1 MTKPRS
7 AGLVLLAAVTI
18 FVSAFLLFQVQPLI
32 SKKILPWFGGSP
44 AVWTTCMLFFQVLLL
59 GGYTY
64 AHLLTK
70 YVSPRR
76 QGWIHAALLVL
87 AVVTL
92 PIIPSDWWKPA
103 DGTKPSLRILALL
116 AAEVGVPYFLLS
128 TTGPLIQ
135 AWFAL
140 ANPGKSPYRL
150 YALSNVGSLGALLTY
165 PFIFERLFTVNVQ
178 GWMWSAAF
186 VAFALLAGAMGL
198 WIWRIA
204 ARLSSDGLSTDL
216 AVDAPIYT
224 GMEPQDTRQVIDPI
238 RFMLPR
244 SLRLFYDFSR
254 RYHLQLAWLLL
265 AALPSMTFL
274 AITNHLCQ
282 DVAPVPLLFI
292 VPLSLYLLT
301 LIICFDREAWYSRVF
316 FGLFGALVIALL
328 CGLENASSIDEALL
342 KVQDKVTF
350 TGAVNA
356 VVSIPKEIGFF
367 FNRWLK
373 TNHDWSI
380 PLDADNYEDDVYF
393 QAVMYLTALFFGCM
407 LCHGELV
414 KLKPAPKHLTQYYL
428 LISAGGALGG
438 LFVALISPSLFVRA
452 YELPLSIVGCFA
464 VAMLALFYAGQRWKF
479 TRQEMVQWSAAF
491 ACVGCLIL
499 IGASQLNFQEKDDVE
514 IVTRRRNFYGAI
526 AVHRKVDLDEEGKEL
541 PETEGRALYHG
552 RILHGFQYMSDS
564 RIDRITTYYGV
575 NSGPGLAVRHHPSRV
590 AGKPLSVGVV
600 GLGTGTMAGFAK
612 AGDYFCF
619 YDIDPKVK
627 ALHDEGIFQFVQR
640 ARQRGAEVPIELGD
654 ARLTMEREA
663 KANSKQYDVIVLDA
677 FSGDAI
683 PAHLLTVE
691 AVKVYDELL
700 RRDENGNSTG
710 ILAIHISNR
719 YLDLAPVVTA
729 LAKEYDFEEVPV
741 DDDGGV
747 DDEWYTSSNWVLLT
761 RNQEFLED
769 VVIKAAIAQSSPTP
783 SWHVVQPASF
793 TSAGG
798 ASGRIQA
805 DGSVLVSGNRPAKDS
820 YTIRF
825 NTDLADIA
833 GIKIEALTDESLPG
847 QGPGRGQKEEGSF
860 VLQNVAISAEERG
873 QPPQRL
879 TLAEPMA
886 DSSASN
892 HDVAAAI
899 DDDETT
905 GWSIGTENG
914 QAHMAS
920 FTVAEPLLDPARRTL
935 VLHLT
940 QNAGDAQTLG
950 KFRVSVLAVP
960 KKLPERWT
968 DQYSNLWNILK

>member
-59 GGYTY
+59 AGYTY

-70 YVSPRR
+70 YVSPLW
-76 QGWIHAALLVL
+76 QGRIHAGLLVL

-92 PIIPSDWWKPA
+92 PIIPSDWWKPE
-103 DGTKPSLRILALL
+103 DGNMPAYRILVLL
-116 AAEVGVPYFLLS
+116 AAKVGAPYFLLS

-165 PFIFERLFTVNVQ
+165 PFIFERFLTVNVQ

-186 VAFALLAGAMGL
+186 VGFAALAGGMGL

-204 ARLSSDGLSTDL
+204 AGLAADEPIEATI
-216 AVDAPIYT
+216 VDRPPAKPADAAP
-224 GMEPQDTRQVIDPI
+224 QW
-238 RFMLPR
+238 
-244 SLRLFYDFSR
+244 
-254 RYHLQLAWLLL
+254 YHQLLWLTL
-265 AALPSMTFL
+265 AALPSMAFL

-282 DVAPVPLLFI
+282 DVAGMPLLFI

-328 CGLENASSIDEALL
+328 CGLENASAVDQALL
-342 KVQDKVTF
+342 KLPTGVTF
-350 TGAVNA
+350 TGTVDALLSV
-356 VVSIPKEIGFF
+356 PKEIGFF
-367 FNRWLK
+367 VNRLFQ
-373 TNHDWSI
+373 TNHNWEI
-380 PLDADNYEDDVYF
+380 PFTADGYEDDVYF
-393 QAVMYLTALFFGCM
+393 QAVMYLSALFFGCM

-438 LFVALISPSLFVRA
+438 LFVALVSPSLFVRP
-452 YELPLSIVGCFA
+452 YELHLSIVGCFA
-464 VAMLALFYAGQRWKF
+464 VAMLALFYAGQRF
-479 TRQEMVQWSAAF
+479 AFSRREMVQWSAAF
-491 ACVGCLIL
+491 FCVGCLVL
-499 IGASQLNFQEKDDVE
+499 IAASQLNFHEKEDVE

-564 RIDRITTYYGV
+564 KIDQITTYYGV
-575 NSGPGLAVRHHPSRV
+575 NSGPGLAVRHHPTRV

-619 YDIDPKVK
+619 YDIDPKIK
-627 ALHDEGIFQFVQR
+627 QLHDEGVFQFVQR

-663 KANSKQYDVIVLDA
+663 KAKSKQYDIIVLDA

-683 PAHLLTVE
+683 PAHLLTLESVQ
-691 AVKVYDELL
+691 VYDDLL
-700 RRDENGNSTG
+700 RRDAAGESTG

-719 YLDLAPVVTA
+719 YLDLAPVVEA
-729 LAKEYDFEEVPV
+729 LAKEYGFEQVPV
-741 DDDGGV
+741 DDNSAA
-747 DDEWYTSSNWVLLT
+747 DEWDTSSNWILLT
-761 RNQEFLED
+761 RNQEFLSD
-769 VVIKAAIAQSSPTP
+769 VIVKAAIALGTP
-783 SWHVVQPASF
+783 MPEWRVLQPASF
-793 TSAGG
+793 ESTAG
-798 ASGRIQA
+798 STGRIRS
-805 DGSVLVSGNRPAKDS
+805 DGSIALSGATPDKDT
-820 YTIRF
+820 YIVRF
-825 NTDLADIA
+825 KTNLSDIS
-833 GIKIEALTDESLPG
+833 GLKIEAFSDESLPG
-847 QGPGRGQKEEGSF
+847 KGPGRKSEQQPDF
-860 VLQNVAISAEERG
+860 VLQEVELTVEEAGKTPRKISCTEPTADFSA
-873 QPPQRL
+873 PQ
-879 TLAEPMA
+879 
-886 DSSASN
+886 
-892 HDVAAAI
+892 HDVAGAI
-899 DDDETT
+899 DGDPKT
-905 GWSIGTENG
+905 GWAIAPQFGKDH
-914 QAHMAS
+914 QAT
-920 FTVAEPLLDPARRTL
+920 FTLNELIAEPRQRTL
-935 VLHLT
+935 VVRLV
-940 QNAGDAQTLG
+940 QNAGGGQTLG
-950 KFRVSVLAVP
+950 RFRISVLAVE
-960 KKLPERWT
+960 KKEPVMWT
-968 DQYSNLWNILK
+968 DQYSSLWNILK

>member
-1 MTKPRS
+1 MSKPRS

-44 AVWTTCMLFFQVLLL
+44 AVWTTCMLFFQALLL

-70 YVSPRR
+70 YVSPLW
-76 QGWIHAALLVL
+76 QGRIHAGLLVL
-87 AVVTL
+87 AVLTL
-92 PIIPSDWWKPA
+92 PIIPSDWWKPD
-103 DGTKPSLRILALL
+103 DGTMPSGRILLLLL
-116 AAEVGVPYFLLS
+116 AKVGAPYFLLS

-165 PFIFERLFTVNVQ
+165 PFIFEYYLTVDWQ
-178 GWMWSAAF
+178 GWLWSGAF
-186 VAFALLAGAMGL
+186 ILFALLAGAMGL

-204 ARLSSDGLSTDL
+204 AGLVREGIDASKLPPKSDL
-216 AVDAPIYT
+216 ASGDGAPRWHHQI
-224 GMEPQDTRQVIDPI
+224 G
-238 RFMLPR
+238 
-244 SLRLFYDFSR
+244 
-254 RYHLQLAWLLL
+254 WLLL

-301 LIICFDREAWYSRVF
+301 LIICFDREAWYSRIF
-316 FGLFGALVIALL
+316 FGLFGGLVIALL
-328 CGLENASSIDEALL
+328 CGLENASSLDQAML
-342 KVQDKVTF
+342 KYQDKVTF

-356 VVSIPKEIGFF
+356 VLSVPQEIGFF
-367 FNRWLK
+367 LNRRFE

-380 PLDADNYEDDVYF
+380 PLDADDYEDDVYF

-414 KLKPAPKHLTQYYL
+414 QLKPAPKHLTQYYL

-464 VAMLALFYAGQRWKF
+464 VAMLALFYSGQRWKF

-514 IVTRRRNFYGAI
+514 IITRRRNFYGAI
-526 AVHRKVDLDEEGKEL
+526 AVHRKVDLDGDGNEL

-552 RILHGFQYMSDS
+552 RILHGFQYTSDS
-564 RIDRITTYYGV
+564 RIDQITTYYGV
-575 NSGPGLAVRHHPSRV
+575 NSGPGLAVRHHPARV

-600 GLGTGTMAGFAK
+600 GLGTGTMAGFAN

-619 YDIDPKVK
+619 YDIDPKIM

-640 ARQRGAEVPIELGD
+640 ARQRGAEVPIEIGD
-654 ARLTMEREA
+654 ARITMEREA
-663 KANSKQYDVIVLDA
+663 DAKSKQYDIIVLDA

-683 PAHLLTVE
+683 PAHLLTLE
-691 AVKVYDELL
+691 SVKVYDELL
-700 RRDENGNSTG
+700 RRDDNGNSTG

-719 YLDLAPVVTA
+719 YLNLAPVVTA
-729 LAKEYDFEEVPV
+729 LAKEYGFDEVPV
-741 DDDGGV
+741 DDDGGG
-747 DDEWYTSSNWVLLT
+747 DDAWETSSNWVLLT
-761 RNQEFLED
+761 RNQEFLDD
-769 VVIKAAIAQSSPTP
+769 VVIKATIAQNSPTP
-783 SWHVVQPASF
+783 SWHVLQPASF
-793 TSAGG
+793 ASAGG
-798 ASGRIQA
+798 ASGKIQH
-805 DGSVLVSGNRPAKDS
+805 DGAILVGGNRPANDT

-825 NTDLADIA
+825 STKLADIA
-833 GIKIEALTDESLPG
+833 GIKIEALTDKSLPG
-847 QGPGRGQKEEGSF
+847 EGPGRGQKEEGSF
-860 VLQNVAISAEERG
+860 VLQEVELSVEESGAKPLLVTLTEPSAD
-873 QPPQRL
+873 L
-879 TLAEPMA
+879 
-886 DSSASN
+886 SAPGY
-892 HDVAAAI
+892 DVAGAI
-899 DDDETT
+899 DDDENT
-905 GWSIGTENG
+905 GWSIGSETG
-914 QAHMAS
+914 QDHLVS
-920 FTVAEPLLDPARRTL
+920 FTLAEPISDPAQRTL
-935 VLHLT
+935 VLRLE
-940 QNAGDAQTLG
+940 QNAGGAQTLG
-950 KFRVSVLAVP
+950 KFRVSVLAVE
-960 KKLPERWT
+960 KELPVLWT
-968 DQYSNLWNILK
+968 DQYSNLLNILK